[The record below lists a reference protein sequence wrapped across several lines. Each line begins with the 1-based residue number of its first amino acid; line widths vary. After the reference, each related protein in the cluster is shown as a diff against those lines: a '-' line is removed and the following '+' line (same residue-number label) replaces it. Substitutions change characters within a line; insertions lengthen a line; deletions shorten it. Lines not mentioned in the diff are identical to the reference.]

1 MQLSYKKPTTKKETY
16 LETWST
22 GKWECTQFLRIFSRL
37 FVAGTILPPSVKNI
51 FRDDLVKNDLEIVG
65 NKIKTEEKKVRVV
78 NTYVPPN
85 SEGHNLEKVFESL
98 KNDSIILLGDFVAR
112 KTF

>member
-1 MQLSYKKPTTKKETY
+1 M
-16 LETWST
+16 
-22 GKWECTQFLRIFSRL
+22 
-37 FVAGTILPPSVKNI
+37 
-51 FRDDLVKNDLEIVG
+51 
-65 NKIKTEEKKVRVV
+65 RVV